1 MISRVTMQ
9 TTSSAA
15 QRGIQANAAKLAEAQ
30 LRANTLQKNVRLSD
44 DPAAAADS
52 MAIRA
57 TQAQTA
63 QYGRNIDSGNAW
75 MTMANGALD
84 STVTLLQRVQALAI
98 QGANGSLST
107 EGRKAISLELD
118 AIRGDLLAQSN
129 TKLLGRNIFAGNS
142 NAGSAFMDGTPPTFT
157 GTGDMP
163 VQRRIGADSI
173 LQVDTDGAAVFGT
186 GEDSVFSLISKLA
199 AEVLVGDTGPG
210 TLDKVNAALDNVI
223 GRRSELGARHAVLLR
238 AKETN
243 ITSQL
248 DLESHRA
255 TVEDLDLGQAILEL
269 KTQELAYQASLS
281 VTSKVL
287 QTTLMDFLR

>member
-9 TTSSAA
+9 TTSAAA
-15 QRGIQANAAKLAEAQ
+15 QRGVQANAAKLAEAQ

-52 MAIRA
+52 MAVRA
-57 TQAQTA
+57 TQTQAA
-63 QYGRNIDSGNAW
+63 QYGRNIDSGNTW

-84 STVTLLQRVQALAI
+84 SSVTLLQRVQFLSI
-98 QGANGSLST
+98 QGANGSLSQ
-107 EGRKAISLELD
+107 EGKNAIAAELD
-118 AIRGDLLAQSN
+118 SLREELLVHAN
-129 TKLLGRNIFAGNS
+129 TKVLGRNIFAGNS
-142 NAGSAFMDGTPPTFT
+142 GANNAFENGAPPTFT
-157 GTGDMP
+157 GADGSVVT
-163 VQRRIGADSI
+163 RRISAEST
-173 LQVDTDGAAVFGT
+173 LRVDADGAAIFGT
-186 GEDSVFSLISKLA
+186 GASSVFGLISKLS
-199 AEVLVGDTGPG
+199 AEVLAGSPASATIDE
-210 TLDKVNAALDNVI
+210 VNAALNNVI
-223 GRRSELGARHAVLLR
+223 DKRSELGARHAVLLR

-248 DLESHRA
+248 DLETDRA
-255 TVEDLDLGQAILEL
+255 NIEDLDLGQAILEL